1 MVLLNKYTF
10 SNDEVQSVIFLKDLL
25 DITPENVFE
34 LYKAYSNTNLD
45 KRMILGFAMF
55 NKLDV
60 KIIKAFLKYK
70 PSISGKD
77 VIKKYNLRGPEIGQ
91 KIKELEA
98 EEFSKMYEGKKPKG
112 APDWHDSDA
121 PDAEGRFRDLSAK
134 DLAAW
139 LIKTRKKTK

>member
-1 MVLLNKYTF
+1 MSYTI
-10 SNDEVQSVIFLKDLL
+10 N
-25 DITPENVFE
+25 
-34 LYKAYSNTNLD
+34 SNTNLD

-70 PSISGKD
+70 PSVSGKD

-98 EEFSKMYEGKKPKG
+98 EEFSKLYEY
-112 APDWHDSDA
+112 
-121 PDAEGRFRDLSAK
+121 K
-134 DLAAW
+134 DFPSHCFNQ
-139 LIKTRKKTK
+139 